1 MSITIDNKQIHDDI
15 FPDSNHTLFNKQ
27 CMKKIYAYRAKDF
40 KRWGIAGD
48 ISIKDIEEMLIRQ
61 NKRCYVC
68 KEIVLLDSW
77 TNNCLYQFSI
87 DRINEHFPHD
97 RNNFLI
103 SCYHCNCT
111 FYTRD
116 GSEKKICINGCH
128 KDEKIF
134 KSSRNEELPIMEH
147 LRLSHNINRDVH
159 LIKTYETVYEHKKH
173 SLKKELMIVIKIN

>member
-1 MSITIDNKQIHDDI
+1 MSITIDNNQIYDAI

-27 CMKKIYAYRAKDF
+27 CMKKIYQYRAKDF

-48 ISIKDIEEMLIRQ
+48 VSIKDIEEMLIRQ
-61 NKRCYVC
+61 NRRCYVC

-97 RNNFLI
+97 RDNFLI

-116 GSEKKICINGCH
+116 DSEKKY
-128 KDEKIF
+128 
-134 KSSRNEELPIMEH
+134 
-147 LRLSHNINRDVH
+147 V
-159 LIKTYETVYEHKKH
+159 
-173 SLKKELMIVIKIN
+173 LMDVIKIRKYLNHPVLKNYLLWNMYDYHKI